1 VWALEREEIME
12 FICQIETSDARAW
25 LVEVMKGLKHEEL
38 TRVVVRLWAIWYA
51 RRQALHENQFQSLF
65 STHSFVERF
74 INELKSVT
82 LKNKEKPAVGS
93 PPVCWIKL
101 LRGFEKINVDTANL

>member
-38 TRVVVRLWAIWYA
+38 TRVVCTTAGVA
-51 RRQALHENQFQSLF
+51 REP
-65 STHSFVERF
+65 
-74 INELKSVT
+74 IPELVFDS
-82 LKNKEKPAVGS
+82 
-93 PPVCWIKL
+93 
-101 LRGFEKINVDTANL
+101 